1 MKSERTV
8 LTCLSFLCPLKGY
21 AIKTIKKSKVSRI
34 ESLRR
39 EIEILRCVD
48 HPCIIKLY
56 DVYEDDRFIH
66 LVTEL
71 CKGGELFDRI
81 IQKTESEEGHYSEKD
96 AKVGFSSY
104 TFRAIGVAG
113 GDHVQDNTCDVISFF
128 RSGLRARVTARCTTV
143 TVLMVEERLGQLVF
157 KDAER
162 PHCRSCTEQLLCA
175 LLSTSVLYCI
185 VSLKRRAR
193 I

>member
-1 MKSERTV
+1 M
-8 LTCLSFLCPLKGY
+8 
-21 AIKTIKKSKVSRI
+21 SRI

-71 CKGGELFDRI
+71 CTGGELFDRI

-96 AKVGFSSY
+96 AKVGLSLSDPLSSY
-104 TFRAIGVAG
+104 NVSG
-113 GDHVQDNTCDVISFF
+113 GGPFFHVYFPISHLLMHHRSLLFSLVVVFVWFCTYISRRSVITS
-128 RSGLRARVTARCTTV
+128 
-143 TVLMVEERLGQLVF
+143 RL
-157 KDAER
+157 
-162 PHCRSCTEQLLCA
+162 
-175 LLSTSVLYCI
+175 
-185 VSLKRRAR
+185 
-193 I
+193 

>member
-1 MKSERTV
+1 MQTK
-8 LTCLSFLCPLKGY
+8 KQGY

-56 DVYEDDRFIH
+56 DVYEDERFIH

-96 AKVGFSSY
+96 AKVCGWY
-104 TFRAIGVAG
+104 I
-113 GDHVQDNTCDVISFF
+113 TCFLVSFN
-128 RSGLRARVTARCTTV
+128 
-143 TVLMVEERLGQLVF
+143 
-157 KDAER
+157 
-162 PHCRSCTEQLLCA
+162 H
-175 LLSTSVLYCI
+175 YI
-185 VSLKRRAR
+185 
-193 I
+193 

>member
-1 MKSERTV
+1 MQ
-8 LTCLSFLCPLKGY
+8 GY

-71 CKGGELFDRI
+71 CTGGELFDRI
-81 IQKTESEEGHYSEKD
+81 IQKTESEEGRYSEKD
-96 AKVGFSSY
+96 AKVC
-104 TFRAIGVAG
+104 G
-113 GDHVQDNTCDVISFF
+113 GDL
-128 RSGLRARVTARCTTV
+128 GGRV
-143 TVLMVEERLGQLVF
+143 GG
-157 KDAER
+157 
-162 PHCRSCTEQLLCA
+162 
-175 LLSTSVLYCI
+175 
-185 VSLKRRAR
+185 
-193 I
+193 

>member
-1 MKSERTV
+1 MFHVFSFFCTPHDDGTV
-8 LTCLSFLCPLKGY
+8 SQGY

-71 CKGGELFDRI
+71 CTGGELFDRI

-96 AKVGFSSY
+96 AKVCVWCFFCVVWWFLLIRFCGF
-104 TFRAIGVAG
+104 GGGLCVA
-113 GDHVQDNTCDVISFF
+113 V
-128 RSGLRARVTARCTTV
+128 
-143 TVLMVEERLGQLVF
+143 M
-157 KDAER
+157 
-162 PHCRSCTEQLLCA
+162 
-175 LLSTSVLYCI
+175 
-185 VSLKRRAR
+185 
-193 I
+193 

>member
-1 MKSERTV
+1 MSRPKADV
-8 LTCLSFLCPLKGY
+8 VGIVVIGAQGF

-71 CKGGELFDRI
+71 CTGGELFDRI

-96 AKVGFSSY
+96 AKVFS
-104 TFRAIGVAG
+104 R
-113 GDHVQDNTCDVISFF
+113 
-128 RSGLRARVTARCTTV
+128 TA
-143 TVLMVEERLGQLVF
+143 
-157 KDAER
+157 A
-162 PHCRSCTEQLLCA
+162 
-175 LLSTSVLYCI
+175 TSVTLVAMTQC
-185 VSLKRRAR
+185 V
-193 I
+193 